1 MDEWQRFCVVGLGRH
16 AQTHLLPALK
26 ENKKKL
32 VGVVSSHLSEADN
45 SPARL
50 FKSVGHAVN
59 SVPENT
65 CFLISSAPQQHYQA
79 ICQVVEAGFD
89 VLVEKPA
96 FVNHGE
102 ALNAIEK
109 ARKHEIIFCE
119 AFMFKHTTLY
129 DEALRYWC
137 RKKAEVSEIRIK
149 FLLPDLPR
157 HTFRDDSSLE
167 NSILFDVGC
176 YAITVMSDLS
186 VPLEHIQL
194 DEVLMSG
201 DRLRYVRANSK
212 INHKIVIEFG
222 FGYHYINMLEFVLLD
237 GSAIKFEPIFFGR
250 EGERTIQLRDALG
263 EIKSTK
269 IREKNAFAN
278 MFSTKLSYWRNS
290 QEERLDKIEKCVICL
305 ETLRTEILSTA
316 K

>member
-1 MDEWQRFCVVGLGRH
+1 M
-16 AQTHLLPALK
+16 
-26 ENKKKL
+26 
-32 VGVVSSHLSEADN
+32 
-45 SPARL
+45 
-50 FKSVGHAVN
+50 
-59 SVPENT
+59 
-65 CFLISSAPQQHYQA
+65 
-79 ICQVVEAGFD
+79 
-89 VLVEKPA
+89 
-96 FVNHGE
+96 NHGE

-109 ARKHEIIFCE
+109 VRKHRTTFCE

-157 HTFRDDSSLE
+157 HTFRDDNSLE

-194 DEVLMSG
+194 DEVLMKG

-222 FGYHYINMLEFVLLD
+222 FGYHYMNMLEFVLLD
-237 GSAIKFEPIFFGR
+237 GSATSLNQYFLGGKVR
-250 EGERTIQLRDALG
+250 ELFILGTILG
-263 EIKSTK
+263 
-269 IREKNAFAN
+269 
-278 MFSTKLSYWRNS
+278 KLN
-290 QEERLDKIEKCVICL
+290 
-305 ETLRTEILSTA
+305 
-316 K
+316 